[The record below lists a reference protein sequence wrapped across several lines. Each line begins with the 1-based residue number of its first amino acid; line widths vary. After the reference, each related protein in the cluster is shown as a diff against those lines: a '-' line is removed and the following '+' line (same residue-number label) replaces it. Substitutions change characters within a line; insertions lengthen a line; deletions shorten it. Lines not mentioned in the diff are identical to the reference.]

1 MKNILKKFILGLII
15 ITSLS
20 GCEEEITDINY
31 KVVDE
36 CSNKPE
42 LLLNDHNINIYTYC
56 LDNMEVSVDNT
67 RVKLDEYIVNNVD
80 WFEHIISKLDN
91 VNNLGDGGTKI
102 YKGSNITVIKCN
114 TLNGNKDVY
123 IGNRDLE
130 FKENFCKD
138 NNYTFV
144 RTYTVKDIEE
154 YTEQQYTSDGIQV
167 SYSNSFKV
175 TLSQFQKE
183 EVSVIINNLWDIR
196 LEKDK
201 IYEFEF
207 KLYDSAGE
215 INDSIDYIFKNA
227 DIVEV
232 RETNKVGL
240 EQLQEE
246 IK

>member
-1 MKNILKKFILGLII
+1 MKNIFKKIIIGFVLII
-15 ITSLS
+15 GLS

-56 LDNMEVSVDNT
+56 LNDMEVNVENIK
-67 RVKLDEYIVNNVD
+67 VKLDEYISNNDD
-80 WFEHIISKLDN
+80 WLEKITNEIDDVYVLS
-91 VNNLGDGGTKI
+91 DGGTKI

-114 TLNGNKDVY
+114 TLYGNKDVY
-123 IGNRDLE
+123 IGNKDLE

-154 YTEQQYTSDGIQV
+154 YTEQQYTSDGIPV

-183 EVSVIINNLWDIR
+183 EVSVIINNLWDIK

-207 KLYDSAGE
+207 KLYDSADE
-215 INDSIDYIFKNA
+215 IEDNINYIFKNA